1 MAYTSDAEGELLR
14 QVVLARG
21 GSQPVLDSV
30 NHFYKYRIGQILAAY
45 NLSTIEG
52 HIGTFTNPFIVRP
65 TINDLKGGGKSRA
78 LWPYE
83 ARRNSQSY
91 MAQLFAKFQLNQ
103 NINGRLVPIPDQT
116 IDVYLGKIPAIVQS
130 EVCHLYGLTQEE
142 RYIRGEPEK
151 DPGAYAI
158 IKGGE
163 KVLLNIENLR
173 TSEAFLYE
181 DKEEFTV
188 RYTSQSLT
196 DTTVNII
203 KEDKDDIHVTFS
215 KMGISNNSINVFY
228 IFYVLGFS
236 NSRIVE
242 KVFEM
247 MDNFIIDDDPQRQAR
262 RRKEMR
268 YYMQT
273 TVNTYLYQT
282 GNNQEQI
289 YTILSGKIHDKT
301 IINSPNRNNLIM
313 DLIWRELF
321 KNVPLN
327 YRDITELNQNH
338 MTELVPI
345 LATKAR
351 MLAGM
356 IVKYVDFKNGYRNPD
371 DRDSWGN
378 KQLVDS
384 GKHLAKAF
392 ARIWKLMITNMQ
404 GKVTSNRL
412 TTALQIKNA
421 INQNY
426 MTEQFIN
433 SYNKELFITGKGQR
447 ETAIVDTLKR
457 DNILAANAHIRRIS
471 TPTNRRAKIRDKR
484 LIHNT
489 QWGVVCP
496 VMTPEG
502 EACLDVD
509 TLVLLANGKE
519 IRIGDIK
526 DGDEILTIN
535 PYTLEESPSKIHSHF
550 IKSAKEYSKP
560 ILKITALN
568 GREIICTDDHPFL
581 TQSGLSLARDLDIT
595 KHALILYNQPD
606 SIYSLEGLQEKL
618 LSMNINVFVRNDC
631 VLIPILKIEEYNDCM
646 VADFTTENDNHTM
659 IANGFVTHNCGLV
672 KDTAITAYV
681 SLDRDETVVRAR
693 LDGRQLIPRA
703 TIVNTLQ
710 GNVIQ
715 TESGVQ
721 YAIPSSGAIQTS
733 EGIVIKSG
741 AAYSVVPTNERR
753 NPLYLNGIHLGFCNS
768 AVLREELLHL
778 RRTQQLYFDT
788 GIVLDQY
795 KELKIFTNEGRI
807 CRPLLIV
814 DKDTQEL
821 VIDIKGLRGANLE
834 TLMNEGALEYIDI
847 AEQEQ
852 VQILIAETVR
862 HIRNRREE
870 LTTTVE
876 QYERLSNDTSTPRKQ
891 LDDALLALERIQT
904 RMKYTHCEIDPTAIL
919 GISAISMPFA
929 EFNPGP
935 RDTYQAGM
943 VRQALGGNSSR
954 IELRF
959 DTTMKTIIEP
969 GVPTVS
975 TDAHEFL
982 GLDLYPG
989 GHELVIAIT
998 TYGGSNQED
1007 GITFNK
1013 TAIDLGLFLMM
1024 IYHSYKTTVCQ
1035 STKHQE
1041 RIRIPDYP
1049 RNQADRYSKLDTETG
1064 IVRVGEYVKSGDC
1077 LVGKVIIGSDGQVK
1091 NDSLYVEVGKEGI
1104 VDEVYVTENAESCK
1118 LIRIR
1123 LRELRKLQPGDKLAS
1138 RYSQKG
1144 TIGAVLPES
1153 EMPWIVSENP
1163 HLNGVKPH
1171 VIFNPHGIPSR
1182 MTMGKLYEIL
1192 VGKATSVTAERFN
1205 ATAFRRFGQP
1215 VKPGEPVHN
1224 NIYLLKDQLELMGFS
1239 RSGKEKMVNGIT
1251 GREMDVDIYVGTAY
1265 YQLLRHLVKD
1275 KMQARGTGT
1284 VQFLTRQPTSGIRK
1298 EGGLRLGEMER
1309 DALLDYGASYL
1320 QQERMNISSDAYQAI
1335 VCKDCGMFAATN
1347 MELGVPR
1354 CRKCHT
1360 GTFTRVT
1367 IPYAFKLLTHYLA
1380 AANMR
1385 VKLRTKEI

>member
-14 QVVLARG
+14 QVVIAKG

-30 NHFYKYRIGQILAAY
+30 NHFYKYRVPQILSAY
-45 NLSTIEG
+45 NLVTIEG
-52 HIGTFTNPFIVRP
+52 FIGIFSNSFIVRP
-65 TINDLKGGGKSRA
+65 TINDLKGGGVSRK

-83 ARRNSQSY
+83 CRRNGLSY
-91 MAQLFAKFQLNQ
+91 MAQLFARFQLHQ
-103 NINGRLVPIPDQT
+103 NVGGKLVPIPEET
-116 IDVYLGKIPAIVQS
+116 VDVHLGKIPTILQS

-142 RYIRGEPEK
+142 RYAKGEPEK

-158 IKGGE
+158 IKGAE

-215 KMGISNNSINVFY
+215 KMGISNNSTNVFF
-228 IFYVLGFS
+228 IFYVLGFT
-236 NSRIVE
+236 NNTAQ
-242 KVFEM
+242 KVYEA
-247 MDNFIIDDDPQRQAR
+247 MDNFIIDDNPVRQAR

-268 YYMQT
+268 YYMQATENTFYTLTGGAQDQVYNKLSNKFSDKNIT
-273 TVNTYLYQT
+273 T
-282 GNNQEQI
+282 
-289 YTILSGKIHDKT
+289 
-301 IINSPNRNNLIM
+301 SPNRNNIIM

-327 YRDITELNQNH
+327 YRDISELTH
-338 MTELVPI
+338 AHTSGLLPI
-345 LATKAR
+345 LGTKAR
-351 MLAGM
+351 MLASM
-356 IVKYVDFKNGYRNPD
+356 VAKYVDFKNGYRTPD
-371 DRDSWGN
+371 DRDAWGN

-392 ARIWKLMITNMQ
+392 ARIWKLMITSLQN
-404 GKVTSNRL
+404 KITSNRS
-412 TTALQIKNA
+412 TKAAQIKIL

-457 DNILAANAHIRRIS
+457 DNILSAIAHIRRIS

-489 QWGVVCP
+489 QWGAVCP

-502 EACLDVD
+502 EACLHED
-509 TLVLLANGKE
+509 TLVLMANGKE
-519 IRIGDIK
+519 VRIGDLR
-526 DGDEILTIN
+526 DGDEIITIN
-535 PYTLEESPSKIHSHF
+535 PYTLKQSPSKIHSHF
-550 IKSAKEYSKP
+550 VKSAQEYGKP
-560 ILKITALN
+560 VLKITTLD
-568 GREIICTDDHPFL
+568 GREIICTDDHPFP
-581 TQSGLSLARDLDIT
+581 TQSGLIYARNLDMT
-595 KHALILYNQPD
+595 KHALILYDQVD
-606 SIYSLEGLQEKL
+606 IVSTLKGLTDKL
-618 LSMNINVFVRNDC
+618 RSMNIEQYVRNNC
-631 VLIPILKIEEYNDCM
+631 SLIPIVKIESHPDCLI
-646 VADFTTENDNHTM
+646 ADFTTENDNHTM
-659 IANGFVTHNCGLV
+659 VANGYVTHNCGLV
-672 KDTAITAYV
+672 KDSAITTYI
-681 SLDRDETVVRAR
+681 SLDRDESVVRAR
-693 LDGRQLIPRA
+693 LDGRQLVPGAVI
-703 TIVNTLQ
+703 INTAQGNILQ
-710 GNVIQ
+710 TSDGTQYAVPPGNVIQ
-715 TESGVQ
+715 TTEGV
-721 YAIPSSGAIQTS
+721 
-733 EGIVIKSG
+733 VIEVG
-741 AAYSVVPTNERR
+741 AAYSVTPTAERR
-753 NPLYLNGIHLGFCNS
+753 NPLYLNGIHLGFCS
-768 AVLREELLHL
+768 SLVLREELLRL

-795 KELKIFTNEGRI
+795 KELKIFTNEGRL

-814 DKDTQEL
+814 DKDNQQL
-821 VIDIKGLRGANLE
+821 VIDMKTLRGTSLE
-834 TLMNEGALEYIDI
+834 TLMTEGAIEYIDI

-852 VQILIAETVR
+852 IQLLIAEDTR
-862 HIRNRREE
+862 HIQMRREE
-870 LTTTVE
+870 LTIAAE
-876 QYERLSNDTSTPRKQ
+876 QYERLLADSSSTRKQ
-891 LDDALLALERIQT
+891 IDDSLKAVQRQQN

-935 RDTYQAGM
+935 RDTYQASM
-943 VRQALGGNSSR
+943 VRQALGGNSTR

-959 DTTMKTIIEP
+959 DTTMKTILEP

-975 TDAHEFL
+975 TDAHEYL
-982 GLDLYPG
+982 GLDQYPSG
-989 GHELVIAIT
+989 RELVIAIT

-1013 TAIDLGLFLMM
+1013 AAIDLGLFLMI

-1041 RIRIPDYP
+1041 RVRPLVAGTDYP
-1049 RNQADRYSKLDTETG
+1049 RNQTDRYSKLDSETG
-1064 IVRVGEYVKSGDC
+1064 IVRIGEFVKSGDC
-1077 LVGKVIIGSDGQVK
+1077 LVGKVIIGADGQVK

-1104 VDEVYVTENAESCK
+1104 VDEVYITENAENCK
-1118 LIRIR
+1118 LIRMR

-1144 TIGAVLPES
+1144 TIGAIIPEN
-1153 EMPWIVSENP
+1153 EMPWIVSDNP

-1171 VIFNPHGIPSR
+1171 IIFNPHGIPSR
-1182 MTMGKLYEIL
+1182 MTIGKLNEIL
-1192 VGKATSVTAERFN
+1192 VGKVTSVTAERFN

-1215 VKPGEPVHN
+1215 NKPGEPEHD
-1224 NIYLLKDQLELMGFS
+1224 NIFTIKDQLELLGFS
-1239 RSGKEKMVNGIT
+1239 RSGKDKMVNGIT
-1251 GREMDVDIYVGTAY
+1251 GREMDVEIYTGTAY

-1298 EGGLRLGEMER
+1298 EGGLRLG
-1309 DALLDYGASYL
+1309 
-1320 QQERMNISSDAYQAI
+1320 
-1335 VCKDCGMFAATN
+1335 K
-1347 MELGVPR
+1347 
-1354 CRKCHT
+1354 
-1360 GTFTRVT
+1360 
-1367 IPYAFKLLTHYLA
+1367 
-1380 AANMR
+1380 
-1385 VKLRTKEI
+1385 